1 VASYPVIVYKPRDS
15 EKYKPLPII
24 SPHYKHK
31 ARDEHRICLAATSP
45 LFFGALLLMR
55 NGTVKFANWS
65 RGREHHSVEEIGD
78 GERLEEETKK
88 IRGSSS
94 IVFTSD
100 GMKALAVDRKG
111 KVLAIRF
118 RRLSTA
124 ARP

>member
-1 VASYPVIVYKPRDS
+1 
-15 EKYKPLPII
+15 
-24 SPHYKHK
+24 
-31 ARDEHRICLAATSP
+31 
-45 LFFGALLLMR
+45 M
-55 NGTVKFANWS
+55 
-65 RGREHHSVEEIGD
+65 EEIGD